1 MTFEAIMNDLSQR
14 KYAPCYLLAG
24 EEPFFI
30 DEVTRCIEQQVLA
43 KEDRDFNQ
51 LVFYGNDTQMEQV
64 VHATRQFPM
73 IFTSPQVI
81 ILKEAQ
87 QVRTGWDLLADYMES
102 PLESTILVIAYKKKF
117 DKRTKLYKT
126 AAKSG
131 VFLDSTRLY
140 DDRVPEWARKYAA
153 AKGYSITPDAL
164 MMLIE
169 CVGTDLEKLAGE
181 IQKLEVVLPKGTKH
195 ITAEIVEK
203 NIGVSKEYNIFEL
216 QKALAEKDV
225 LKSNRIVD
233 YFGTNPNAYPMVKV
247 ISILYPYFAKLL
259 RFHFVRQRPPAEQ
272 ASLLGV
278 SPYFLREYETAARRY
293 SPRRLVD
300 IIHLLHIYDARAK
313 GAEGTLSA
321 SSHAMLK
328 ELVYKILH

>member
-1 MTFEAIMNDLSQR
+1 
-14 KYAPCYLLAG
+14 
-24 EEPFFI
+24 
-30 DEVTRCIEQQVLA
+30 
-43 KEDRDFNQ
+43 
-51 LVFYGNDTQMEQV
+51 
-64 VHATRQFPM
+64 
-73 IFTSPQVI
+73 
-81 ILKEAQ
+81 
-87 QVRTGWDLLADYMES
+87 
-102 PLESTILVIAYKKKF
+102 
-117 DKRTKLYKT
+117 
-126 AAKSG
+126 
-131 VFLDSTRLY
+131 
-140 DDRVPEWARKYAA
+140 
-153 AKGYSITPDAL
+153 
-164 MMLIE
+164 
-169 CVGTDLEKLAGE
+169 
-181 IQKLEVVLPKGTKH
+181 VVLPEGTKH
-195 ITAEIVEK
+195 VTAEIVEK
-203 NIGVSKEYNIFEL
+203 NIGVSKEYDIFEL